1 MKLRNL
7 ITAATSL
14 ALAISAVAQTAPVPS
29 SAPAADVPPTVKWST
44 IDLQGQKIVVPAGDR
59 PTVILFVRA
68 DQPQSQQAVR
78 QSLPVIQ
85 ATGKV
90 QSILVL
96 SGHQDQ
102 VTAQKLTQQLQW
114 PGAVV
119 LDPEYTASG
128 QMQIHV
134 WPTTVVANAGG
145 EQVAHLAGVSNSYAN
160 EFGAYL
166 AFAAGRIDRAALA
179 QKLATSNVVGDSN
192 EQMASRHLQV
202 AERLLDKG
210 RLDEARSELSEGL
223 KREPGS
229 VPLKVA
235 MAKVL
240 LQQGDAKGAMTL
252 IDGLEPATIAPW
264 QFNLLRGKAAL
275 AQGQVD
281 QAIVYLQEA
290 VKLNPNP
297 AEVQYDLGRA
307 YQQKGDHQQAATA
320 FRAAFE
326 ATATGRGLVGVKK

>member
-7 ITAATSL
+7 TPVAIVL
-14 ALAISAVAQTAPVPS
+14 ALAISAVAQTRPVPA
-29 SAPAADVPPTVKWST
+29 SAPAADVPVVVKWST
-44 IDLQGQKIVVPAGDR
+44 TDLQGQKVVVPATDR

-78 QSLPVIQ
+78 QSLPIIQ

-102 VTAQKLTQQLQW
+102 VTAQKLAQQFQW
-114 PGAVV
+114 NGAVV

-128 QMQIHV
+128 EMRIHV
-134 WPTTVVANAGG
+134 WPTTVLANANG
-145 EQVAHLAGVSNSYAN
+145 EQVAHLGGVSNTYAT
-160 EFGAYL
+160 ELGAYL
-166 AFAAGRIDRAALA
+166 QFAAGTIDHATLKQR
-179 QKLATSNVVGDSN
+179 LATSNVVGDSN

-210 RLDEARSELSEGL
+210 RLEEARNELAEGL

-240 LQQGDAKGAMTL
+240 LQQGDAKSAMAL
-252 IDGLEPATIAPW
+252 IDGLDQTAVAPW
-264 QFNLLRGKAAL
+264 QLNLLRGRAAL
-275 AQGQVD
+275 VQGQVD
-281 QAIVYLQEA
+281 QAIVCLQSA
-290 VKLNPNP
+290 LKLNPNP
-297 AEVQYDLGRA
+297 AEVQYELGKA
-307 YQQKGDHQQAATA
+307 YQQKGDHQQAAAA

-326 ATATGRGLVGVKK
+326 ATATGRGLVGARK